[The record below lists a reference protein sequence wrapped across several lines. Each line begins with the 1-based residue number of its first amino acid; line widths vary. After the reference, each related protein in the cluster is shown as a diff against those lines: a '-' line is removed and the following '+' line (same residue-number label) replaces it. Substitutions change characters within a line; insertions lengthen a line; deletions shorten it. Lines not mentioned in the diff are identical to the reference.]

1 MTLTDTAP
9 ARAPH
14 GEPSPGRWDRQLAL
28 AGFDAQKQ
36 QRVRSARIVVVGA
49 GGVGSAVL
57 PALAAAG
64 VSEIVLVDPDEVE
77 LSNLSRQTL
86 YTTRDLGRSKV
97 DSAVAAL
104 RPVAAGTVTGVR
116 QRVTGASA
124 AGLISGA
131 DLVIDA
137 TDSIAAR
144 YALDDAAAAAGV
156 PLVWGSAQ
164 GTTGQV
170 GVAWASAGPRWRD
183 LFPVQP
189 AEDAAP
195 TCAETGVLPGLC
207 TVVGG
212 LMAAEAVKVLTG
224 LGEPLIGRVLVVDA
238 LTGRAREIR
247 YGAADAAGPAD
258 AGAGAAARDE
268 DAGAAPAPRSLVQ
281 PTEID
286 APSLDRLLRSGDSD
300 VQLID
305 VREQWEAQIASLPGS
320 LLIPLGELPGR
331 IGELDRSRPVV
342 TYCHSG
348 VRSAEAARFLTG
360 QGFTATSLHGGINAW
375 SNMVDPR
382 VPRY

>member
-36 QRVRSARIVVVGA
+36 QRIRSARIVVVGA

-97 DSAVAAL
+97 DSAAAAL

-195 TCAETGVLPGLC
+195 TCAETGVLLGLC

-212 LMAAEAVKVLTG
+212 LMATEAVKVLTG

-247 YGAADAAGPAD
+247 YGAADAAGSVDAD
-258 AGAGAAARDE
+258 AGAAARDD

-331 IGELDRSRPVV
+331 VGELDRSRPVV

-348 VRSAEAARFLTG
+348 VRSAEAARFLTE